1 MKKYS
6 GDVYTM
12 NCKKLPLLLAFI
24 TPSICLAESS
34 YDAYK
39 DSVKN
44 CIEIENQKSPVTI
57 SDLHGLKPEDI
68 DKYLL
73 LLKDIRI
80 QECSKSYEM
89 EALVNEISSG
99 NELIN
104 IDKLSE
110 RYLSIYIKKRTN
122 TLSENEL
129 SKLNQL
135 DSSLKEKSLEVNML
149 SLWEKLKDN

>member
-1 MKKYS
+1 
-6 GDVYTM
+6 M
-12 NCKKLPLLLAFI
+12 NYKKLPLLLAFI

-44 CIEIENQKSPVTI
+44 CIEIENQKSPFTI
-57 SDLHGLKPEDI
+57 NDLHGLKPEDI

-89 EALVNEISSG
+89 EALVNELSSG

>member
-12 NCKKLPLLLAFI
+12 NYNKLPLLLAFI

-57 SDLHGLKPEDI
+57 NDLHGLKPEDI

-89 EALVNEISSG
+89 EALVNELSSG

-149 SLWEKLKDN
+149 SLWERLKDN

>member
-12 NCKKLPLLLAFI
+12 NYKKLPLLLAFI

-39 DSVKN
+39 KSVKN

-57 SDLHGLKPEDI
+57 NDLHGLKPEDI

-89 EALVNEISSG
+89 EALVNELSSG

>member
-12 NCKKLPLLLAFI
+12 NYKKLPLLLAFI

-57 SDLHGLKPEDI
+57 NDLHGLKPEDI

-89 EALVNEISSG
+89 EALVNELSSG

-104 IDKLSE
+104 INKLSE

-149 SLWEKLKDN
+149 SLWEKLKYN

>member
-12 NCKKLPLLLAFI
+12 NYKKLPLLLAFI

-57 SDLHGLKPEDI
+57 NDLHGLKPEDI

-89 EALVNEISSG
+89 EALVNELSSG

-104 IDKLSE
+104 IDKLSK

>member
-1 MKKYS
+1 
-6 GDVYTM
+6 M
-12 NCKKLPLLLAFI
+12 NYKKLCLLL
-24 TPSICLAESS
+24 TLLTLSICLAESS

-39 DSVKN
+39 DSVKY

-57 SDLHGLKPEDI
+57 NDLHGLKPEDI

-80 QECSKSYEM
+80 QECSKPYEM
-89 EALVNEISSG
+89 VALVNEISSS

-104 IDKLSE
+104 ADKLSD
-110 RYLSIYIKKRTN
+110 RYLSIYIKRRMN
-122 TLSENEL
+122 TFSKNEL

-135 DSSLKEKSLEVNML
+135 DSSLKEKSLEINML